1 MHHETELN
9 IFTVKSIIHTLL
21 AFVCMCLGMGS
32 SWAQSAIDYPNKP
45 IRIVAPSAAGG
56 GFDLVA
62 RVLGSKLS
70 EQMGQQFVVENRS
83 GGGTLA
89 GTQVIAKAPADGYHL
104 IVGGLSNMA
113 LNAGLYKNPGYDP
126 LTDFIPLWIVVSH
139 SYTLVGRKDLPFN
152 TMKDMLT
159 YAKAHPG
166 QLNFGTSGSGT
177 GQFILASL
185 IKGMGNVDIQLVPYK
200 GAQPVYMDLLG
211 GRMDL
216 FFDNTTTTRTY
227 LESNQLKALAVSSRQ
242 RAPDAPQIPTLIET
256 GTLELEMETWFGLF
270 APAKTPQA
278 VVEKLRAEIDKAM
291 LSPDIR
297 KKLQQGSGRIIQMNN
312 VETDAMMKAE
322 LQKWPKLLKSVGI
335 VQE

>member
-1 MHHETELN
+1 MNLKHFISLAV
-9 IFTVKSIIHTLL
+9 FLSAGTL
-21 AFVCMCLGMGS
+21 
-32 SWAQSAIDYPNKP
+32 SWAQSSNTDYPNKP

-70 EQMGQQFVVENRS
+70 EQMGQQLVVENRS
-83 GGGTLA
+83 GGGTLS

-126 LTDFIPLWIVVSH
+126 LTDFIPLRIVVSH

-152 TMKDMLT
+152 NMKDMLA
-159 YAKAHPG
+159 YAKANPG
-166 QLNFGTSGSGT
+166 KLNFGTSGPGT

-185 IKGMGNVDIQLVPYK
+185 IKGLGNVDIQLVPYK

-211 GRMDL
+211 GRVDL

-227 LESNQLKALAVSSRQ
+227 LESNQLKAFAVSSRQ
-242 RAPDAPQIPTLIET
+242 RAPDGPQIPTLLET
-256 GTLELEMETWFGLF
+256 GTLDLEMETWFGLF
-270 APAKTPQA
+270 APAKTPPA

-291 LSPDIR
+291 QSADVR
-297 KKLQQGSGRIIQMNN
+297 KKLQQGSGRIVQMNN
-312 VETDAMMKAE
+312 AETESMLKSEAT
-322 LQKWPKLLKSVGI
+322 KWPRLLKNAGI
-335 VQE
+335 AQE

>member
-1 MHHETELN
+1 M
-9 IFTVKSIIHTLL
+9 FKKTLL
-21 AFVCMCLGMGS
+21 ALAVFVASGSS
-32 SWAQSAIDYPNKP
+32 SWAQQASSDYPTKP

-89 GTQVIAKAPADGYHL
+89 GTLAIAKAPADGYHL

-126 LTDFIPLWIVVSH
+126 LTDFIPLRIVVSH

-159 YAKAHPG
+159 YAKANPG
-166 QLNFGTSGSGT
+166 KLNFGTSGPGT
-177 GQFILASL
+177 GQFILGSL

-200 GAQPVYMDLLG
+200 GAQPVY
-211 GRMDL
+211 
-216 FFDNTTTTRTY
+216 NTTTTRTY
-227 LESNQLKALAVSSRQ
+227 LESNQLKAFAVSSRQ
-242 RAPDAPQIPTLIET
+242 RAPDGPQIPTLMET
-256 GTLELEMETWFGLF
+256 GTMDLEMETWFGLF
-270 APAKTPQA
+270 APAKTPPA
-278 VVEKLRAEIDKAM
+278 IVEKLRNEIDKAM
-291 LSPDIR
+291 QSADVR
-297 KKLQQGSGRIIQMNN
+297 KKLQQGSGRIVQMNSA
-312 VETDAMMKAE
+312 ETESMLKSEAA
-322 LQKWPKLLKSVGI
+322 KWPRLLKNAGI
-335 VQE
+335 SQE

>member
-1 MHHETELN
+1 MLCTF
-9 IFTVKSIIHTLL
+9 I
-21 AFVCMCLGMGS
+21 APA
-32 SWAQSAIDYPNKP
+32 WAQSGSDYPSKP

-104 IVGGLSNMA
+104 LVGGLSNMA

-126 LTDFIPLWIVVSH
+126 MTDFIPLRIVVSH

-152 TMKDMLT
+152 TMKDMLV
-159 YAKAHPG
+159 YAKTNPG
-166 QLNFGTSGSGT
+166 KLNFGSSGSGT

-185 IKGMGNVDIQLVPYK
+185 IKEMGHVDIQLVPYK

-211 GRMDL
+211 GRVDL
-216 FFDNTTTTRTY
+216 FFDNTTTTRMY
-227 LESNQLKALAVSSRQ
+227 LESNQLKAFAVSSRQ

-256 GTLELEMETWFGLF
+256 GTLDLDMETWFGLF
-270 APAKTPQA
+270 VPAKTPTA
-278 VVEKLRAEIDKAM
+278 VVERLRTEIDKAM
-291 LSPDIR
+291 QSSDVR
-297 KKLQQGSGRIIQMNN
+297 KKLQQGSGRILQMNN
-312 VETDAMMKAE
+312 AETDSMMKSE
-322 LQKWPKLLKSVGI
+322 LQKWPRLLKSVGI
-335 VQE
+335 AQE

>member
-1 MHHETELN
+1 MLCTF
-9 IFTVKSIIHTLL
+9 ISPVS
-21 AFVCMCLGMGS
+21 
-32 SWAQSAIDYPNKP
+32 AQSGSDYPSKP

-104 IVGGLSNMA
+104 LVGGLSNMA

-126 LTDFIPLWIVVSH
+126 MTDFIPLRIVVSH

-152 TMKDMLT
+152 TMKDMLV
-159 YAKAHPG
+159 YAKTNPG
-166 QLNFGTSGSGT
+166 KLNFGSSGSGT

-185 IKGMGNVDIQLVPYK
+185 IKEMGHVDIQLVPYK

-211 GRMDL
+211 GRVDL
-216 FFDNTTTTRTY
+216 FFDNTTTTRMY
-227 LESNQLKALAVSSRQ
+227 LESNQLKAFAVSSRQ

-256 GTLELEMETWFGLF
+256 GTLDLDMETWFGLF
-270 APAKTPQA
+270 VPAKTPTA
-278 VVEKLRAEIDKAM
+278 VVERLRTEIDKAM
-291 LSPDIR
+291 QSSDVR
-297 KKLQQGSGRIIQMNN
+297 KKLQQGSGRILQMNN
-312 VETDAMMKAE
+312 AETDSMMKSE
-322 LQKWPKLLKSVGI
+322 LQKWPRLLKSVGI
-335 VQE
+335 AQE

>member
-1 MHHETELN
+1 MHIKFL
-9 IFTVKSIIHTLL
+9 IGL
-21 AFVCMCLGMGS
+21 AVSFSAVNL
-32 SWAQSAIDYPNKP
+32 SWAQSVGADYPTKP

-113 LNAGLYKNPGYDP
+113 LNSGLYKNPGYDA
-126 LTDFIPLWIVVSH
+126 LTDFIPLRIVVSH

-152 TMKDMLT
+152 NMKDMLS
-159 YAKAHPG
+159 YAKANPG
-166 QLNFGTSGSGT
+166 KLNFGTSGPGT

-211 GRMDL
+211 GRVDL
-216 FFDNTTTTRTY
+216 FFDNTTTCLLYT
-227 LESNQLKALAVSSRQ
+227 S
-242 RAPDAPQIPTLIET
+242 DAADE
-256 GTLELEMETWFGLF
+256 
-270 APAKTPQA
+270 
-278 VVEKLRAEIDKAM
+278 
-291 LSPDIR
+291 
-297 KKLQQGSGRIIQMNN
+297 
-312 VETDAMMKAE
+312 
-322 LQKWPKLLKSVGI
+322 
-335 VQE
+335 

>member
-1 MHHETELN
+1 MRSFSN
-9 IFTVKSIIHTLL
+9 FCRL
-21 AFVCMCLGMGS
+21 ASAGLMMLCPFIAPA
-32 SWAQSAIDYPNKP
+32 WAQSGSDYPSKP

-104 IVGGLSNMA
+104 LVGGLSNMA

-126 LTDFIPLWIVVSH
+126 MTDFIPLRIVVSH

-152 TMKDMLT
+152 TMKDMLV
-159 YAKAHPG
+159 YAKTNPG
-166 QLNFGTSGSGT
+166 KLNFGSSGSGT

-185 IKGMGNVDIQLVPYK
+185 IKEMGHVDIQLVPYK

-211 GRMDL
+211 GRVDL
-216 FFDNTTTTRTY
+216 FFDNTTTTRMY
-227 LESNQLKALAVSSRQ
+227 LESNQLKAFAVSSRQ

-256 GTLELEMETWFGLF
+256 GTLDLDMETWFGLF
-270 APAKTPQA
+270 VPAKTPTA
-278 VVEKLRAEIDKAM
+278 VVERLRTEIDKAM
-291 LSPDIR
+291 QSSDVR
-297 KKLQQGSGRIIQMNN
+297 KKLQQGSGRILQMNN
-312 VETDAMMKAE
+312 AETDSMMKSE
-322 LQKWPKLLKSVGI
+322 LQKWPRLLKSVGI
-335 VQE
+335 AQE

>member
-1 MHHETELN
+1 MLSMRSFSNFCRVASTG
-9 IFTVKSIIHTLL
+9 LL
-21 AFVCMCLGMGS
+21 MLCTFISPVS
-32 SWAQSAIDYPNKP
+32 AQSGSDYPSKP

-104 IVGGLSNMA
+104 LVGGLSNMA

-126 LTDFIPLWIVVSH
+126 MTDFIPLRIVVSH

-152 TMKDMLT
+152 TMKDMLV
-159 YAKAHPG
+159 YAKTNPG
-166 QLNFGTSGSGT
+166 KLNFGSSGSGT

-185 IKGMGNVDIQLVPYK
+185 IKEMGHVDIQLVPYK

-211 GRMDL
+211 GRVDL
-216 FFDNTTTTRTY
+216 FFDNTTTTRMY
-227 LESNQLKALAVSSRQ
+227 LESNQLKAFAVSSRQ

-256 GTLELEMETWFGLF
+256 GTLDLDMETWFGLF
-270 APAKTPQA
+270 VPAKTPTA
-278 VVEKLRAEIDKAM
+278 VVERLRTEIDKAM
-291 LSPDIR
+291 QSSDVR
-297 KKLQQGSGRIIQMNN
+297 KKLQQGSGRILQMNN
-312 VETDAMMKAE
+312 AETDSMMKSE
-322 LQKWPKLLKSVGI
+322 LQKWPRLLKSVGI
-335 VQE
+335 AQE

>member
-1 MHHETELN
+1 M
-9 IFTVKSIIHTLL
+9 FKKKFL
-21 AFVCMCLGMGS
+21 ALFVCVVS
-32 SWAQSAIDYPNKP
+32 SSATWAQPSSADYPTKP

-83 GGGTLA
+83 GGGTLS

-126 LTDFIPLWIVVSH
+126 LIDFIPLRIVVSH
-139 SYTLVGRKDLPFN
+139 SYTLVGRKDLPFAN
-152 TMKDMLT
+152 MKDMLT
-159 YAKAHPG
+159 YAKANPG
-166 QLNFGTSGSGT
+166 KLNFGTSGPGT

-211 GRMDL
+211 GRVDL

-227 LESNQLKALAVSSRQ
+227 LDSNQLKAFAVSSKQ
-242 RAPDAPQIPTLIET
+242 RAPDGPQIPTLIET
-256 GTLELEMETWFGLF
+256 GTMDLEMETWFGLF
-270 APAKTPQA
+270 APAKTPPA
-278 VVEKLRAEIDKAM
+278 IVERLRAEIDKAM
-291 LSPDIR
+291 QSPDIR
-297 KKLQQGSGRIIQMNN
+297 KKLQQGSGRIVQMNN
-312 VETDAMMKAE
+312 AETESMLKSEVA
-322 LQKWPKLLKSVGI
+322 KWPRLLKNAGI

>member
-1 MHHETELN
+1 ML
-9 IFTVKSIIHTLL
+9 KKTLFAL
-21 AFVCMCLGMGS
+21 AVLVAS
-32 SWAQSAIDYPNKP
+32 SSPTWAQQASSDYPTKP

-89 GTQVIAKAPADGYHL
+89 GTQLIAKAPADGYHL

-126 LTDFIPLWIVVSH
+126 MTDFIPLRIVVSH

-152 TMKDMLT
+152 NMKDMLT
-159 YAKAHPG
+159 YAKANPG
-166 QLNFGTSGSGT
+166 KLNFGTSGPGT

-185 IKGMGNVDIQLVPYK
+185 IKGIGNVDIQLVPYK

-211 GRMDL
+211 GRVDL
-216 FFDNTTTTRTY
+216 FFDNTTTT
-227 LESNQLKALAVSSRQ
+227 K
-242 RAPDAPQIPTLIET
+242 LI
-256 GTLELEMETWFGLF
+256 
-270 APAKTPQA
+270 
-278 VVEKLRAEIDKAM
+278 
-291 LSPDIR
+291 
-297 KKLQQGSGRIIQMNN
+297 
-312 VETDAMMKAE
+312 
-322 LQKWPKLLKSVGI
+322 
-335 VQE
+335 

>member
-1 MHHETELN
+1 M
-9 IFTVKSIIHTLL
+9 TLKQFITL
-21 AFVCMCLGMGS
+21 AVFLSAGTLT
-32 SWAQSAIDYPNKP
+32 WAQPSGADFPSKP

-126 LTDFIPLWIVVSH
+126 LTDFIPLRIVVSH

-152 TMKDMLT
+152 NMKDMLA
-159 YAKAHPG
+159 YAKANPG
-166 QLNFGTSGSGT
+166 KLNFGTSGPGT

-185 IKGMGNVDIQLVPYK
+185 IKGLGNVDIQLVPYK

-211 GRMDL
+211 GRVDL

-227 LESNQLKALAVSSRQ
+227 LESNQLKAFAVSSRQ
-242 RAPDAPQIPTLIET
+242 RAPDGPQIPTLLET
-256 GTLELEMETWFGLF
+256 GTLDLEMETWFGLF
-270 APAKTPQA
+270 APAKTPPA

-291 LSPDIR
+291 QSADVR
-297 KKLQQGSGRIIQMNN
+297 KKLQQGSGRIVQMNN
-312 VETDAMMKAE
+312 AETESMLKSEAT
-322 LQKWPKLLKSVGI
+322 KWPRLLKNAGI
-335 VQE
+335 AQE